1 MATWV
6 LAFRAHEPAARHG
19 APPRLTGGGRTAAR
33 AAARAAWGHFLLL
46 LACAMAAS
54 LQGAEAAEPSVG
66 EVTRF
71 LQETQQA
78 ARNSDYSG
86 VFTYQQ
92 GASMQSSRI
101 VHVVD
106 GTGER
111 ERLVIL
117 DGEPREFIRHND
129 TVQCLVPTKELVLI
143 EKHRMDRFPGV
154 LLGEGHK
161 LDDHYTLRVGEARQR
176 VAGHEC
182 IPAEITPRDELRYG
196 YRFCVDPDSKLLI
209 KAQTIDGEGQ
219 VVNQIA
225 FTSLQQGAAVQA
237 RELQT
242 SWDMRGWRTVELPAK
257 AVDVARLGWRVAL
270 PPGFDHSTQVSRPM
284 KSGKPVMQM
293 VLTDGLAAISVF
305 IEQFHP
311 SQESRL
317 MPKGPARNGAMNIY
331 GARIGD
337 HWLTAIG
344 EVPADTLRQLVEH
357 IEYVPPGGTPQ

>member
-1 MATWV
+1 MALNGISPCGGKRAVADKVFKSWGMGFL
-6 LAFRAHEPAARHG
+6 LALVVAAPVHSAEPASNQVSA
-19 APPRLTGGGRTAAR
+19 
-33 AAARAAWGHFLLL
+33 FLK
-46 LACAMAAS
+46 
-54 LQGAEAAEPSVG
+54 Q
-66 EVTRF
+66 
-71 LQETQQA
+71 TQQA
-78 ARNSDYSG
+78 ARNSDYAG

-92 GASMQSSRI
+92 GANMQSSRI

-129 TVQCLVPTKELVLI
+129 TVQCLVPAKELVLV

-154 LLGEGHK
+154 LLG
-161 LDDHYTLRVGEARQR
+161 DDHELDAHYVLQLHDSRQR

-182 IPAEITPRDELRYG
+182 VPAEIRPRDELRYG
-196 YRFCVDPDSKLLI
+196 YRFCVDPKSKLLI
-209 KAQTIDGEGQ
+209 KAQTIDSEGE
-219 VVNQIA
+219 VINQIA

-237 RELQT
+237 RELET
-242 SWDMRGWRTVELPAK
+242 SWDLRSWRKVEVVTQP
-257 AVDVARLGWRVAL
+257 VDVAELGWRVAL
-270 PPGFDHSTQVSRPM
+270 PPGFHHSTQISRPM

-305 IEQFHP
+305 IEQFQP
-311 SQESRL
+311 GQDSRV
-317 MPKGPARNGAMNIY
+317 MPKGPVRNGAMNIY

-344 EVPADTLRQLVEH
+344 EVPVATLHQLVEH
-357 IEYVPPGGTPQ
+357 IEYVPPAGALH

>member
-1 MATWV
+1 MAKQA
-6 LAFRAHEPAARHG
+6 LAFRAHGPAARDG
-19 APPRLTGGGRTAAR
+19 ALSRLGVA
-33 AAARAAWGHFLLL
+33 LLL
-46 LACAMAAS
+46 AACAMAS
-54 LQGAEAAEPSVG
+54 AAQRAQAADPLEG
-66 EVTRF
+66 EVSRF
-71 LQETQQA
+71 LHQTQQA

-129 TVQCLVPTKELVLI
+129 TVQCLVPTKELVLV

-154 LLGEGHK
+154 LLGEGHD
-161 LDDHYTLRVGEARQR
+161 LDSHYTLRMGTHRQR

-182 IPAEITPRDELRYG
+182 IPAEIQPQDDLRYG

-209 KAQTIDGEGQ
+209 KAQTVDEHGE

-242 SWDMRGWRTVELPAK
+242 SWDMRGWRTIELPTK
-257 AVDVARLGWRVAL
+257 AVDIAELGWRVTL
-270 PPGFDHSTQVSRPM
+270 PPGFIHSTQVSRPM

-317 MPKGPARNGAMNIY
+317 MPQGAARNGAMNIY
-331 GARIGD
+331 GTRIGD

-344 EVPADTLRQLVEH
+344 EVPAGTLRQLVEH
-357 IEYVPPGGTPQ
+357 IEYVPPGGALH

>member
-1 MATWV
+1 MELKGISLCGGKRA
-6 LAFRAHEPAARHG
+6 LADKAIKS
-19 APPRLTGGGRTAAR
+19 
-33 AAARAAWGHFLLL
+33 WGLALL
-46 LACAMAAS
+46 LAFAATTPA
-54 LQGAEAAEPSVG
+54 QGAEPFAEQVSA
-66 EVTRF
+66 F
-71 LQETQQA
+71 LQQTQQA
-78 ARNSDYSG
+78 ARNSDYAG

-92 GASMQSSRI
+92 GANMQSSRI

-129 TVQCLVPTKELVLI
+129 TVQCLVPAKELVLV

-154 LLGEGHK
+154 LLGENHD
-161 LDDHYTLRVGEARQR
+161 LDSHYVLRLHDARQR

-182 IPAEITPRDELRYG
+182 MPVEILPRDELRYG
-196 YRFCVDPDSKLLI
+196 YRFCVDPKSKLLI
-209 KAQTIDGEGQ
+209 KAQTIDGEGE
-219 VVNQIA
+219 VINQIA
-225 FTSLQQGAAVQA
+225 FTSLQQGSAVQA
-237 RELQT
+237 HELET
-242 SWDMRGWRTVELPAK
+242 SWDLRNWRKVQVAAQT
-257 AVDVARLGWRVAL
+257 VDVAKLGWRVVL
-270 PPGFDHSTQVSRPM
+270 PPGFQHSTQVSRPM

-305 IEQFHP
+305 IEQFQP
-311 SQESRL
+311 SQDSRV

-344 EVPADTLRQLVEH
+344 EVPVATLHQLVEH
-357 IEYVPPGGTPQ
+357 IEYVPPAGALH

>member
-1 MATWV
+1 MAKRAP
-6 LAFRAHEPAARHG
+6 AFRAYGPTARDG
-19 APPRLTGGGRTAAR
+19 ALSRLGVL
-33 AAARAAWGHFLLL
+33 FLL
-46 LACAMAAS
+46 LACVAAAPAR
-54 LQGAEAAEPSVG
+54 GAEPLAD
-66 EVTRF
+66 EVTLF
-71 LQETQQA
+71 LQQTQHA

-86 VFTYQQ
+86 IFTYQQ
-92 GASMQSSRI
+92 GPSMQSSRI

-129 TVQCLVPTKELVLI
+129 TVQCLVPEKELVLV

-154 LLGEGHK
+154 LLGDGHD
-161 LDDHYTLRVGEARQR
+161 LDSHYTLRVGKNRQR

-182 IPAEITPRDELRYG
+182 IPAEIQPRDELRYG

-209 KAQTIDGEGQ
+209 KAQTIDDQGE

-225 FTSLQQGAAVQA
+225 FTSLQQGASVQA
-237 RELQT
+237 RELET
-242 SWDMRGWRTVELPAK
+242 TWDLRGWRTIELSTQSI
-257 AVDVARLGWRVAL
+257 DVAHLGWRVAF
-270 PPGFDHSTQVSRPM
+270 PPGFEHSTQVSRPM

-305 IEQFHP
+305 IEQFQP
-311 SQESRL
+311 NQDSRL
-317 MPKGPARNGAMNIY
+317 MPRGPARNGAMNIY

-344 EVPADTLRQLVEH
+344 EVPAATLRQLVEH
-357 IEYVPPGGTPQ
+357 IEYVPPAGALQ

>member
-1 MATWV
+1 MASQV
-6 LAFRAHEPAARHG
+6 SLFRG
-19 APPRLTGGGRTAAR
+19 YG
-33 AAARAAWGHFLLL
+33 
-46 LACAMAAS
+46 
-54 LQGAEAAEPSVG
+54 QGARDRALVG
-66 EVTRF
+66 LGFAFLWLASIASAPVYSATSFPDEVTLF
-71 LQETQQA
+71 LQQTQQA

-129 TVQCLVPTKELVLI
+129 TVQCLVPAKKLVLV

-154 LLGEGHK
+154 LLGEGHQ
-161 LDDHYTLRVGEARQR
+161 LDEHYVLKVGDTRHR

-182 IPAEITPRDELRYG
+182 VPAEILPRDGLRYG
-196 YRFCVDPDSKLLI
+196 YRFCVDPESKLLI
-209 KAQTIDGEGQ
+209 KAQTIDGQGE

-225 FTSLQQGAAVQA
+225 FTSLQLGTAVQA
-237 RELQT
+237 QELET
-242 SWDMRGWRTVELPAK
+242 SWDVRDWRKVEFSTQAI
-257 AVDVARLGWRVAL
+257 DVAQLGWRVTL
-270 PPGFDHSTQVSRPM
+270 PPGFAHSTQISRPM
-284 KSGKPVMQM
+284 KSGKPVIQM

-305 IEQFHP
+305 IEQYQASHD
-311 SQESRL
+311 SRL
-317 MPKGPARNGAMNIY
+317 LPKGPARNGAMNIY

-344 EVPADTLRQLVEH
+344 EVPVATLHQLVEH
-357 IEYVPPGGTPQ
+357 IEYVPPTSVMP

>member
-1 MATWV
+1 MAKQV
-6 LAFRAHEPAARHG
+6 LAFRAHRHAVREG
-19 APPRLTGGGRTAAR
+19 TLSRLGVV
-33 AAARAAWGHFLLL
+33 FML
-46 LACAMAAS
+46 LACTMAAAA
-54 LQGAEAAEPSVG
+54 QGAQADDPLAG

-71 LQETQQA
+71 LQQTQQA

-129 TVQCLVPTKELVLI
+129 TVQCLVPAKELVLI

-154 LLGEGHK
+154 LLGEGHH
-161 LDDHYTLRVGEARQR
+161 LDDHYTLRLGKHPQR

-182 IPAEITPRDELRYG
+182 VPAEILPQDNLRYG
-196 YRFCVDPDSKLLI
+196 YRFCVDPESKLLI
-209 KAQTIDGEGQ
+209 KAQTIDDRGE

-225 FTSLQQGAAVQA
+225 FTSLQQGSEVQA
-237 RELQT
+237 RELQS
-242 SWDMRGWRTVELPAK
+242 SWDMRGWRTVELPTK
-257 AVDVARLGWRVAL
+257 AVDVAGLGWRVAL
-270 PPGFDHSTQVSRPM
+270 PPGFVHSTQISRPM

-311 SQESRL
+311 AQESRL
-317 MPKGPARNGAMNIY
+317 MPKGAARNGAMSIY
-331 GARIGD
+331 GTRIGD

-357 IEYVPPGGTPQ
+357 IEYVPPGGAPQ

>member
-1 MATWV
+1 MTYRVPLARTCRHIARDRALIGLG
-6 LAFRAHEPAARHG
+6 LAFLWLASVASAPAR
-19 APPRLTGGGRTAAR
+19 
-33 AAARAAWGHFLLL
+33 
-46 LACAMAAS
+46 
-54 LQGAEAAEPSVG
+54 GAEPLAG
-66 EVTRF
+66 QVTLF
-71 LQETQQA
+71 LQQTQQA
-78 ARNSDYSG
+78 ARNLDYSG

-129 TVQCLVPTKELVLI
+129 TVQCLVPGKELVLV

-154 LLGEGHK
+154 LLGEGHD
-161 LDDHYTLRVGEARQR
+161 LDAHYVLRMGESRQR
-176 VAGHEC
+176 VAGFEC
-182 IPAEITPRDELRYG
+182 MPAELQPRDGLRYG
-196 YRFCVDPDSKLLI
+196 YRFCVEPESKLLI
-209 KAQTIDGEGQ
+209 KAQTIDEQGE

-237 RELQT
+237 EELET
-242 SWDMRGWRTVELPAK
+242 SWDLRNWRKVEFSSQAI
-257 AVDVARLGWRVAL
+257 DVAQLGWRVVL
-270 PPGFDHSTQVSRPM
+270 PPGFEHSTQISRPM
-284 KSGKPVMQM
+284 KSGKPVIQM

-305 IEQFHP
+305 IEQLKP
-311 SQESRL
+311 AQDSPL
-317 MPKGPARNGAMNIY
+317 LPKGPARNGAMNIY

-344 EVPADTLRQLVEH
+344 EVPVGTLHQLVEH
-357 IEYVPPGGTPQ
+357 IEYVPPAAALP